1 MKPIAFT
8 ERDRAYLNQREVDQ
22 DIEQLE
28 HKLERYKFCRDL
40 LDELPDDL
48 GYHHILAAR
57 HSERGLLISTPAGV
71 ELCVSPSERGLLI
84 HVNQYELEVGQ
95 TRLLETIQALNVGAQ
110 FIKEDKNSQ

>member
-8 ERDRAYLNQREVDQ
+8 ER
-22 DIEQLE
+22 
-28 HKLERYKFCRDL
+28 
-40 LDELPDDL
+40 
-48 GYHHILAAR
+48 
-57 HSERGLLISTPAGV
+57 GLLISTKAGV

-84 HVNQYELEVGQ
+84 QVNQYELEVGQ